1 MVRSSMFGHCCL
13 IEFLFLNFDQKEIRT
28 HGRFVY
34 VMILSLLSDLLI
46 AESQKISLVHTKR
59 EWKAGKKGMIILV
72 LLLVLL
78 YKWQMKNPETVN
90 CIILSDICTIV
101 TLWNVQQQSLWVGH
115 FWGVLEGSFWN
126 DVKHGRTTSLPRWR

>member
-46 AESQKISLVHTKR
+46 AESLENKPGPHKKR
-59 EWKAGKKGMIILV
+59 VEGRKKGNDYFGAFTGTFI
-72 LLLVLL
+72 
-78 YKWQMKNPETVN
+78 QMADEKSRD
-90 CIILSDICTIV
+90 C
-101 TLWNVQQQSLWVGH
+101 
-115 FWGVLEGSFWN
+115 
-126 DVKHGRTTSLPRWR
+126 